1 MVMLRILRRHLV
13 VVVIVIIIIPGECM
27 MRAAIRH
34 PTMRQSH
41 MPGGKEPPEQK

>member
-1 MVMLRILRRHLV
+1 MVMLRTLRRRIV
-13 VVVIVIIIIPGECM
+13 VVVVIIIPGECM